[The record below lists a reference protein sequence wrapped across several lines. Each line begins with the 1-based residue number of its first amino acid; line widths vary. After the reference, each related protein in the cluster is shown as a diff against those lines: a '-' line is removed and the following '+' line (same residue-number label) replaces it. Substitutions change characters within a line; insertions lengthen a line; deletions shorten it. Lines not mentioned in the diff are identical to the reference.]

1 MKMMFDYY
9 LVFLL
14 WFFSLFLFALTFY
27 LYNKTKSIDETKRDK
42 KDIAFFQIAI
52 ISVLLIAS
60 FDSSIYMKKHIDD
73 NLLNDS
79 INSYLNEGFIVIDDN
94 EKVCNIPNSVIYL
107 NDKGKETTENDYVV
121 KLCI

>member
-1 MKMMFDYY
+1 MKIISDYY
-9 LVFLL
+9 LIFLL
-14 WFFSLFLFALTFY
+14 WFFCLLLITLTFY
-27 LYNKTKSIDETKRDK
+27 LYNKTESIYDTKRDK

-52 ISVLLIAS
+52 FSVLLIAS
-60 FDSSIYMKKHIDD
+60 FDSSIYIKKHIDD

-94 EKVCNIPNSVIYL
+94 EKICNIPNSVIYL

>member
-27 LYNKTKSIDETKRDK
+27 LYNKTKSIDDTKRDK

-52 ISVLLIAS
+52 VSVLLIAS
-60 FDSSIYMKKHIDD
+60 FDSSIYIKKHIDD

-79 INSYLNEGFIVIDDN
+79 INSYLNEGFIVIDD

>member
-1 MKMMFDYY
+1 MKIISDYY
-9 LVFLL
+9 LIFLL
-14 WFFSLFLFALTFY
+14 WFFCLLLITLTFY
-27 LYNKTKSIDETKRDK
+27 LYNKTESIYDTKRDK

-52 ISVLLIAS
+52 VSVLLIAS
-60 FDSSIYMKKHIDD
+60 FDSSIYIKKHIDD

-79 INSYLNEGFIVIDDN
+79 INSYLNEGFIVIDD

>member
-1 MKMMFDYY
+1 MKIISDYY
-9 LVFLL
+9 LIFLL
-14 WFFSLFLFALTFY
+14 WFFCLLLITLTFY
-27 LYNKTKSIDETKRDK
+27 LYNKTESIDDTKRDK

-52 ISVLLIAS
+52 VSVLLIAS
-60 FDSSIYMKKHIDD
+60 FDSSIYIKKHIDD

-94 EKVCNIPNSVIYL
+94 EKICNIPNSVIYL